1 MTSTVSAST
10 QALNA
15 LRKAMQAA
23 GVQACLIP
31 SADPH
36 LSEYLPDYW
45 QLRPWLTG
53 FSGSVGTVVVTADFA
68 GLWVDSRY
76 WVQAEA
82 ELSGSQVTLMKI
94 GVASDPAHTD
104 WLARFARAMLAPA
117 P

>member
-1 MTSTVSAST
+1 MRV
-10 QALNA
+10 
-15 LRKAMQAA
+15 A

-53 FSGSVGTVVVTADFA
+53 FTGSVGTVVITDTFA
-68 GLWVDSRY
+68 GVWVDSRY

-82 ELSGSQVTLMKI
+82 ELVGSPVTLMKI
-94 GVASDPAHTD
+94 GVATDPAHVQ
-104 WLARFARAMLAPA
+104 WLAE
-117 P
+117 